1 MNFNYS
7 LILEKLFDST
17 PFIIFF
23 VLITSTAIIAAYI
36 YYKSKDKHKVEGVRV
51 VAPSLVLSLAIL
63 GTFTGVLLGLFGLD
77 FKDDTL
83 GVESTRQLIDGL
95 RIAFGTSV
103 WGLVINLFLKTL
115 FLLNRRTDIFTEEEK
130 TVDDL
135 FNELQGLGNSFD
147 KFVGELG
154 DKTVD
159 KLMEAIQK
167 VMDGFNEKIND
178 RLGEDFDRLAQA
190 VHDLK
195 NWQENYR
202 VHVETQTEHMKNAED
217 SLKEAEKLIR
227 DIHTSMSGM
236 PMLLENLK
244 EIISIMDSQTTD
256 LTEKLEAFKDMKE
269 KASDALPFIENRLNE
284 LTNTFETSFQS
295 VIDAM
300 KNQSKEMIAATE
312 ESFNKISEAMKTQS
326 EDIGKVI
333 QDEKNKIE
341 DIMGDVAT
349 QIQQSTE
356 KTTNAFDAQ
365 ATTISQMTTNIE
377 SATEKFNTLG
387 DDIKSATETASQETQ
402 RIMQASMDKFNV
414 DMTNMAN
421 EGINILGTKMGSLTS
436 KIVQDYTPLVDR
448 IRNLVESLDK
458 LKKDLDSKSNKDNL

>member
-1 MNFNYS
+1 MDFR
-7 LILEKLFDST
+7 LILEKLFNST
-17 PFIIFF
+17 PFVIFF
-23 VLITSTAIIAAYI
+23 VLITTTAIIAAVI
-36 YYKSKDKHKVEGVRV
+36 YYQSKDKHKVEGVRV

-63 GTFTGVLLGLFGLD
+63 GTFTGVLFGLFGLD

-103 WGLVINLFLKTL
+103 YGLGINLFLKTL

-135 FNELQGLGNSFD
+135 FNELQGLGKSFD
-147 KFVGELG
+147 KFVGDLG

-244 EIISIMDSQTTD
+244 EIISTMDSQTTD

-284 LTNTFETSFQS
+284 LTNTFEESFQN
-295 VIDAM
+295 VIDSL
-300 KNQSKEMIAATE
+300 KTQSKEMIDTTE
-312 ESFNKISEAMKTQS
+312 KSFKEISDVMKTQS
-326 EDIGKVI
+326 EDIGKAME
-333 QDEKNKIE
+333 DEKNKIE
-341 DIMGDVAT
+341 NIMGDVAS
-349 QIQQSTE
+349 QIQKSTE
-356 KTTNAFDAQ
+356 STKTAFADQ
-365 ATTISQMTTNIE
+365 ATTISQMTSNIE
-377 SATEKFNTLG
+377 SATQKFNTLG
-387 DDIKSATETASQETQ
+387 DDIKSATDAASEETQ
-402 RIMQASMDKFNV
+402 RVLQASMDKFNT
-414 DMTNMAN
+414 DMTQMAT
-421 EGINILGTKMGSLTS
+421 EGVNLLGTKLGSLNQ
-436 KIVQDYTPLVDR
+436 KLFEDYKPIVDR
-448 IRNLVESLDK
+448 IRNLVESLEKLKSEIPSKPNNDK
-458 LKKDLDSKSNKDNL
+458 L

>member
-1 MNFNYS
+1 MSFR

-17 PFIIFF
+17 PFVIFF
-23 VLITSTAIIAAYI
+23 VLITSTAIIAAVI
-36 YYKSKDKHKVEGVRV
+36 YYRSKDKHKVEGVRV
-51 VAPSLVLSLAIL
+51 VAPSIVLSLAIL
-63 GTFTGVLLGLFGLD
+63 GTFYGVLVGLFGLD
-77 FKDDTL
+77 FKDNTL
-83 GVESTRQLIDGL
+83 GVESTRNLIDGL
-95 RIAFGTSV
+95 RIAFATSV
-103 WGLVINLFLKTL
+103 YGLSINLILKTL

-244 EIISIMDSQTTD
+244 EIISTMDSQTTD

-284 LTNTFETSFQS
+284 LTNTFEKSFQN
-295 VIDAM
+295 VIDSL
-300 KNQSKEMIAATE
+300 KTQSKEMIDSTE
-312 ESFNKISEAMKTQS
+312 KSFKEISDAMKTQS
-326 EDIGKVI
+326 EDIGKAME
-333 QDEKNKIE
+333 DEKNKIE
-341 DIMGDVAT
+341 NIMGDVAS
-349 QIQQSTE
+349 QIQKSTE
-356 KTTNAFDAQ
+356 STKTAFADQ
-365 ATTISQMTTNIE
+365 ATTISQMTSNIE
-377 SATEKFNTLG
+377 SATKKFNTLG
-387 DDIKSATETASQETQ
+387 DDIKSATEAASEETQ
-402 RIMQASMDKFNV
+402 KVLQASMDKFNT
-414 DMTNMAN
+414 DMTTMAT
-421 EGINILGTKMGSLTS
+421 EGVNLLGTKLGSLNQ
-436 KIVQDYTPLVDR
+436 KLFEDYKPIVDR
-448 IRNLVESLDK
+448 IRNLVESLEKLKTEIPSKTNTDK
-458 LKKDLDSKSNKDNL
+458 L